1 MPPGRE
7 SRGAGLVPPRT
18 RRYIGVVPPWTDPT
32 PAAALVA
39 RRQRLLAALG
49 DAPALIV
56 AGRPRA
62 RNYAANV
69 YPFRAESHFLYL
81 VGRALPR
88 AALLIDRG
96 RSLLFVEPPASDDPL
111 WHGEIPGFD
120 AIRADTGVDDV
131 LSLERLGD
139 VVGARW
145 PEVATLPANDEVTA
159 AWQSRTVGREIL
171 ARSAAKLDGADA
183 KLADAMI
190 ALRLAHDAAALAQM
204 RGASEVTTLAHQAG
218 ARALRPGVREAAVHA
233 AIDGTFLAHGMSPAY
248 GSIVTVN
255 GEVLHNDAHHNVVRD
270 GDLLLV
276 DAGAETAEGWASDVT
291 RVFPASGRFSAT
303 QRAIYDVVLAANRA
317 AIAKVAP
324 GVRYRDVH
332 LEAGRT
338 IVRGLRDLGVLRGEV
353 DGLVERGAYTVFFPH
368 GVGHLLG
375 LDVHDMEDLGDRA
388 GYAPGRTRATRFGDA
403 YLRLDRDLAPGMA
416 VTIEPGFYQVPAI
429 LRDATYTAAIEGD
442 LDRGALARFGD
453 VRGIRLEDDVLV
465 TAAGAEVLT
474 RAIPIDAAEVEAWM
488 RA

>member
-1 MPPGRE
+1 M
-7 SRGAGLVPPRT
+7 
-18 RRYIGVVPPWTDPT
+18 PPWTDPT
-32 PAAALVA
+32 PAAALVT
-39 RRQRLLAALG
+39 RRQRLLAAMGGL
-49 DAPALIV
+49 DVDLALIV
-56 AGRPRA
+56 SGRPRS

-69 YPFRAESHFLYL
+69 HPFRAESHFLYL
-81 VGRALPR
+81 VGRAIQG
-88 AALLIDRG
+88 AALVLEQGKAR
-96 RSLLFVEPPASDDPL
+96 LFVQPPASDDPL
-111 WHGEIPGFD
+111 WHGEVPGFD
-120 AIRADTGVDDV
+120 AIRADTGVDEV
-131 LSLERLGD
+131 LSIERLGD

-145 PEVATLPANDEVTA
+145 PEVATLPGNDDATA
-159 AWQSRTVGREIL
+159 AWQSRTLGREIP
-171 ARSAAKLDGADA
+171 ARSGSRLDGIDA
-183 KLADAMI
+183 RLADAMI
-190 ALRLAHDAAALAQM
+190 SLRLVHDEAALAQL
-204 RGASEVTTLAHQAG
+204 RRAIEVTTLAHEAG

-233 AIDGTFLAHGMSPAY
+233 AIDGTFMAHGMSPAY

-255 GEVLHNDAHHNVVRD
+255 GEVLHNEAHHNVVRD

-388 GYAPGRTRATRFGDA
+388 GYAPGRPRATRFGDA

-429 LRDATYTAAIEGD
+429 LRDATYTAAIEKD
-442 LDRGALARFGD
+442 LDRDALARFAD

-465 TAAGAEVLT
+465 TATGAEIMT
-474 RAIPIDAAEVEAWM
+474 RAIPIEAPEVEAWM
-488 RA
+488 KG

>member
-1 MPPGRE
+1 
-7 SRGAGLVPPRT
+7 
-18 RRYIGVVPPWTDPT
+18 VPPWTDRTPT
-32 PAAALVA
+32 AALVA
-39 RRQRLLAALG
+39 RRQRLLAQLGAL
-49 DAPALIV
+49 DVDLALIV
-56 AGRPRA
+56 SGRPRS

-81 VGRALPR
+81 VGRSIQG
-88 AALLIDRG
+88 AALVLEQGKVR
-96 RSLLFVEPPASDDPL
+96 LFVDPPASDDPL
-111 WHGEIPGFD
+111 WHGEVPGFD
-120 AIRADTGVDDV
+120 AIRADTGVDEV
-131 LSLERLGD
+131 LSIERLGD

-145 PEVATLPANDEVTA
+145 PEVATLPGNDDATA
-159 AWQSRTVGREIL
+159 AWQSRTLGREIA
-171 ARSAAKLDGADA
+171 ARSGARLDGTDA
-183 KLADAMI
+183 RLADAMI
-190 ALRLAHDAAALAQM
+190 ALRLVHDEAALMQM
-204 RGASEVTTLAHQAG
+204 RRAIEVTTLAHQAG
-218 ARALRPGVREAAVHA
+218 ARALKPGVREAEVHA
-233 AIDGTFLAHGMSPAY
+233 AIDGTFMAHGMSPAY

-255 GEVLHNDAHHNVVRD
+255 GEVLHNEAHHNVVRD

-338 IVRGLRDLGVLRGEV
+338 IVRGLRDLGVLRGDV

-429 LRDATYTAAIEGD
+429 LRDATYTAAIEKD
-442 LDRGALARFGD
+442 LDREALARFAD

-465 TAAGAEVLT
+465 TATGAEIMT
-474 RAIPIDAAEVEAWM
+474 RAIPIDAGEVEAWM
-488 RA
+488 QG